1 MSVASTPSQV
11 DPGLLAAARGGSEG
25 AFRRIVEE
33 HRSEL
38 LAHCYRMLGSLQDAE
53 DALQETFLRA
63 WRGLP
68 QFEARSSMRTWLHTI
83 ATNACLSAIA
93 RRPKRTLPID
103 SGEPSPP
110 TQDPGQPLVETV
122 WVEPYPDETFGV
134 PEERD
139 QPDARFEQREALELA
154 FIAAL
159 QHLSGNQRAVLILRE
174 VLGFSAREVSE
185 SLDTS
190 VASVNSALVRARKTV
205 DACLPDRSQQETLR
219 SLGDRRIRKLVR
231 AYVDA
236 WQRGD
241 VGAVAAL
248 LAEDVTFSMPPWA
261 SWWRGR
267 ETIAGFATAAVE
279 FCADARAVP
288 TRANA
293 QPAIAYY
300 SLDEQSGRYKASAI
314 DVLTFEGALIKDIT
328 AFISPDLFR
337 HFALQ
342 PELAE

>member
-1 MSVASTPSQV
+1 MSVASPRPQV
-11 DPGLLAAARGGSEG
+11 EPELLEAARGGSED

-33 HRSEL
+33 HRSQL
-38 LAHCYRMLGSLQDAE
+38 NAHCYRMLGSLQDAE
-53 DALQETFLRA
+53 DAVQETLLRA
-63 WRGLP
+63 WRALP
-68 QFEARSSMRTWLHTI
+68 QFEGRSSLRTWLHTI
-83 ATNACLSAIA
+83 ATNVCLSAID

-103 SGEPSPP
+103 SGEPSAP
-110 TQDPGQPLVETV
+110 TQHPGQPLVETV
-122 WVEPYPDETFGV
+122 WVEPYPDDTFGV
-134 PEERD
+134 PEDRD

-159 QHLSGNQRAVLILRE
+159 QHLSANQRAVLILRE

-205 DACLPDRSQQETLR
+205 DARLPDRSQQETLR
-219 SLGDRRIRKLVR
+219 ALGDRRIRELVR

-236 WQRGD
+236 WQQGD
-241 VGAVAAL
+241 IGAVAAL
-248 LAEDVTFSMPPWA
+248 LAEDATFSMPPWS

-267 ETIAGFATAAVE
+267 ETIAAFAADAAE
-279 FCADARAVP
+279 ACAEARAVP
-288 TRANA
+288 TWANA

-300 SLDEQSGRYKASAI
+300 LQDKQTGRYTAGAI

-328 AFISPDLFR
+328 AFITPDLFR
-337 HFALQ
+337 HFGLE
-342 PELAE
+342 PELTE